1 MSLRT
6 LNRLRRAWLGRS
18 VPVWYHPS
26 YRLPI
31 AGLENHM
38 GMEPRRADFAVWYL
52 VDRKV
57 VPGGEVRVSRQ
68 ATYEELA
75 LVHTPEWLEGLSRP
89 EELAQVFS
97 LHPGA
102 VEVDELM
109 NAVRLA
115 TGGTIDAARWAAHAK
130 KPAINLLGGFHHAG
144 PAFGGGFC
152 PVNDIA
158 VAVACLRRAGW
169 KGTAAVLDLDAHP
182 PDGTAACFEG
192 DASVWL
198 ASLSGSHW
206 GPLPGVVDETVLPVG
221 AGDDTY
227 LAALERMLSR
237 LPRVDL
243 AFVIAGGD
251 VLAGDRFGALG
262 LTLDGVRRRDLAV
275 ARALEGIGSVWVPGG
290 GYSRQSWRVLAGTG
304 LALAL
309 RTRHPISPTY
319 DPLQV
324 RFARIAKSL
333 DRKELGDDPDEL
345 SFADIA
351 GALGLRT
358 EKRRLLDYYTAQGV
372 EQAMWRYGVLGQI
385 NRLGYRNLRVLVDE
399 VDQGDRLRVF
409 GEFGGTE
416 HLLVEC
422 VVEKRRVA
430 DRMVLFIHWLTLR
443 HPRMAFAEDRPRL
456 PGQDAPGLGMAR
468 ESSEMLLRMARRL
481 ELEGVAFRPAW
492 YHMAFAARSRFQF
505 VKAPRQARFEA
516 MQRDLAH
523 LPLAEATLA
532 VSEGRVLLDGEP
544 YVWEADDMLFLSD
557 VDEPLTDAEEVARL
571 REQVHFTVVP
581 AK

>member
-1 MSLRT
+1 MRLRT
-6 LNRLRRAWLGRS
+6 LNRLRRAWLGRG
-18 VPVWYHPS
+18 VAVWYHPS

-31 AGLENHM
+31 AGLETHM
-38 GMEPRRADFAVWYL
+38 GMEPRRADFAAWYL

-57 VPGGEVRVSRQ
+57 VPGADVRVSRA

-75 LVHTPEWLEGLSRP
+75 LVHTPEWLDGLSRP
-89 EELAQVFS
+89 EELANVFS
-97 LHPGA
+97 LPPGA

-115 TGGTIDAARWAAHAK
+115 VGGTIDAARWAAHAR
-130 KPAINLLGGFHHAG
+130 KPAMNLLGGFHHAG

-169 KGTAAVLDLDAHP
+169 KGTVAVLDLDAHP
-182 PDGTAACFEG
+182 PDGTAACFVG

-198 ASLSGSHW
+198 ASLSGSDW
-206 GPLPGVVDETVLPVG
+206 GPLPGAVDETVLPTG
-221 AGDDTY
+221 TGDDAY
-227 LAALERMLSR
+227 LAALERMLAR
-237 LPRVDL
+237 MPRVDL

-251 VLAGDRFGALG
+251 VLSGDRFGALG

-275 ARALEGIGSVWVPGG
+275 ARTLDGIGSVWVPGG
-290 GYSRQSWRVLAGTG
+290 GYSRHSWRVLAGTAI
-304 LALAL
+304 ALAL
-309 RTRHPISPTY
+309 RTRHPISPKY

-345 SFADIA
+345 SFADLA
-351 GALGLRT
+351 GALGLKT
-358 EKRRLLDYYTAQGV
+358 EKRRMLDYYTAQGV
-372 EQAMWRYGVLGQI
+372 EQALWRYGVLEQL
-385 NRLGYRNLRVLVDE
+385 NRLGYRNLRVAVDE

-409 GEFGGTE
+409 GESGGEE

-422 VVEKRRVA
+422 VLERRRVA

-443 HPRMAFAEDRPRL
+443 HPRVAFADDRPRL

-468 ESSEMLLRMARRL
+468 ESSEMLLRMAERL
-481 ELEGVAFRPAW
+481 DLDGVAFRPAW

-505 VKAPRQARFEA
+505 VNAARQARFEA

-523 LPLAEATLA
+523 LPLAEATVA
-532 VSEGRVLLDGEP
+532 VSDGRVLLDGEP
-544 YVWEADDMLFLSD
+544 YVWEADDMLFVSD
-557 VDEPLTDAEEVARL
+557 AGAPITDPDEVARQ
-571 REQVHFTVVP
+571 REQVRFTVVP
-581 AK
+581 RK